1 MYGIESSFW
10 LKLMLVLGVYCAL
23 MFLFNAI
30 IQKWLGVERPKAF
43 SHNHVNAKHSKI
55 DWSIRGV
62 FIVLILIGAFVN
74 ATRLPQDTYWF
85 LQPWVLLFALIA
97 ISEIARAV
105 MEKKYAKNPKAYLF
119 TLFQLSFMLILIV
132 SLFAT
137 DFFGIL

>member
-10 LKLMLVLGVYCAL
+10 LKLILLLAAYSMLL
-23 MFLFNAI
+23 FLFNTAI
-30 IQKWLGVERPKAF
+30 RKWLGVEKPKAF

-62 FIVLILIGAFVN
+62 FIVLILIGGFIN
-74 ATRLPQDTYWF
+74 ATRLPQDAYWF
-85 LQPWVLLFALIA
+85 LQPWSLLFVLIA
-97 ISEIARAV
+97 VTETVRAF

-119 TLFQLSFMLILIV
+119 TVFQLGFMLVLIV